1 MTEKYLLDRNL
12 VITGDLTVNHLINV
26 SSLVNDPKE
35 MPGVKNLSDLIGK
48 EEEYKGNLTLDTLLI
63 HEKSNYQLT
72 VNGSTIA
79 IETSNM

>member
-26 SSLVNDPKE
+26 SSLNDPKE
-35 MPGVKNLSDLIGK
+35 MQGVKNLSDLIGK

-63 HEKSNYQLT
+63 YEKSNYQLT
-72 VNGSTIA
+72 VNGSTTA
-79 IETSNM
+79 METSSM